1 MGGEFGLPLPDDRL
15 TLATLLLKKG
25 YRTDAIVANT
35 VYLQHAFHLDQGFQ
49 YYDQAYPVLFFDRRD
64 HFYLRT
70 QLARILGYFSPRAMS
85 DLAYVRAGEVNR
97 RTFELLARNEVG

>member
-35 VYLQHAFHLDQGFQ
+35 VYLQHAFTLIRAFNITIK
-49 YYDQAYPVLFFDRRD
+49 PTRFC
-64 HFYLRT
+64 
-70 QLARILGYFSPRAMS
+70 FSIDVITSIFALS
-85 DLAYVRAGEVNR
+85 
-97 RTFELLARNEVG
+97 